1 MIRSCFVFNKYTQ
14 PNRYIFYNKFNIK
27 IYQKYTEQ
35 ITLFRLPSRLKKE
48 IYDSTLISKP
58 QIKKWLFIIY
68 NLSIQNINIC
78 VYTFLNFPIA
88 FTFFITVISK
98 IKRHEIFER
107 LKGVHVWKI
116 YCKHE
121 GFLFYSKFLR
131 FLLWK

>member
-68 NLSIQNINIC
+68 NLSIQNINKYMCI
-78 VYTFLNFPIA
+78 Y
-88 FTFFITVISK
+88 FFEFSNS
-98 IKRHEIFER
+98 F
-107 LKGVHVWKI
+107 
-116 YCKHE
+116 Y
-121 GFLFYSKFLR
+121 LFYHGYFKN
-131 FLLWK
+131 